1 MANAQALEALLSRLA
16 DESGGAGL
24 SATVDIGELQDEL
37 DAQLAEGDVDDD
49 DGDPLMRAT
58 EQLRVTA
65 ARTVSAVAQVAGGG
79 AEALEPFGRGGSL
92 LRWVSSPPRARTWRA
107 GC

>member
-1 MANAQALEALLSRLA
+1 MASALALEALLGRLA

-37 DAQLAEGDVDDD
+37 DAQLAEGDDD

-58 EQLRVTA
+58 ERLRVTA

-79 AEALEPFGRGGSL
+79 AEAFEPFGRAGSL